1 MDYDFVRTKKMQR
14 KIENILYLQSK
25 LKNFSLLS
33 EEDVLILLKKFEE
46 TTKDEMSIY
55 FERYFQDDVFA
66 SILLK
71 IANQYRKNKKL
82 QICVITS
89 LGNMINRYY
98 LKETEAMY
106 HYFKSQMFAKGIS
119 AYVSIH
125 LPYFKSF
132 QKEENKWDY
141 FMKVAKMSPK
151 KIAEANFLAIVSKY
165 SREIP
170 TEYKAQVIDFLTEKQ
185 EKANH
190 KSGQKYFQ
198 ELINDIRN

>member
-1 MDYDFVRTKKMQR
+1 MKTNNVVNKKIQIKIDNISFLQKQLKDYDF
-14 KIENILYLQSK
+14 
-25 LKNFSLLS
+25 LS
-33 EEDVLILLKKFEE
+33 EEDILILLKNFEK
-46 TTKDEMSIY
+46 TTKDEMSIH

-66 SILLK
+66 SVLLS
-71 IANQYRKNKKL
+71 IANRYRENKKI
-82 QICVITS
+82 QIGVITS

-98 LKETEAMY
+98 LKETEVMY
-106 HYFKSQMFAKGIS
+106 HYFKSQMFVKGIS
-119 AYVSIH
+119 AYVSIY
-125 LPYFKSF
+125 LPYFKNF

-141 FMKVAKMSPK
+141 FMKLSKMSPK
-151 KIAEANFLAIVSKY
+151 KIAESNFLAIVSKY

-170 TEYKAQVIDFLTEKQ
+170 TEYKAQVIDFVTEKQ